1 MSRLIGTVEGCD
13 IVEQDDKSVTFTAAA
28 RLDGD
33 GANGQ
38 FGQPPCYAPESFTGK
53 TLDVLANAGCPGNWF
68 GVVTDTGK
76 KDGTPVVQDAHAP
89 CPGAYVSA
97 TSLHLPGQDG
107 KPLPDS
113 SPFKY
118 VDSATVPFI
127 VVPNVVIEGVQGV
140 VLGCRVVVTN
150 TANGKMVDAVVADLG
165 PSNKLG
171 EISLA
176 CARAIGVPVNDASR
190 HPANSGG
197 TESHS
202 IHYQLFP
209 GTPATVNGVRYP
221 LQHS

>member
-1 MSRLIGTVEGCD
+1 MSTLIGSIDGCD

-28 RLDGD
+28 QLDGD

-38 FGQPPCYAPESFTGK
+38 FGQPPCYAPESFPGR
-53 TLDVLANAGCPGNWF
+53 TLDVLANAGGPGNWF
-68 GVVTDTGK
+68 GVVTHTGES
-76 KDGTPVVQDAHAP
+76 DVTPVVQTPQDP

-97 TSLHLPGQDG
+97 TSLHLAGPDG
-107 KPLPDS
+107 KRLPDS

-118 VDSATVPFI
+118 VDSATVPFV
-127 VVPNVVIEGVQGV
+127 VVPQMIIQGVEGV

-150 TANGKMVDAVVADLG
+150 TVNGKSVEAVVADSG

-176 CARAIGVPVNDASR
+176 CARAIGVPVNETSS

-197 TESHS
+197 TESHT
-202 IHYQLFP
+202 IRYQLFP
-209 GTPATVNGVRYP
+209 GTAAVVNGMTYP